1 MHSSARS
8 GGNSRSARTSIVDS
22 NENSAAGWSK
32 SDNLFRE
39 IPPPSTV
46 DCEPLEFNAA
56 SIDNS
61 KRSCTNAA
69 LLAFCVLRVP
79 SCELGRGGANFV
91 VLQDLAR
98 FVHGKGSANASNL
111 DL

>member
-8 GGNSRSARTSIVDS
+8 GGNSCSARTSIVDS
-22 NENSAAGWSK
+22 NENSAAGWPK
-32 SDNLFRE
+32 SDQIVR
-39 IPPPSTV
+39 TV